1 MKKCPYCAE
10 EIQDEAI
17 KCRFCGCELKKRKG
31 WINCCL
37 GCAIAFFAAIFLIV
51 FFIYL
56 SFILLKIIVYKMFF
70 AGANLHSNY
79 PFTGG
84 GIEGMIKEFT
94 EVFKALWERLFHIGQ
109 QYDKITF

>member
-10 EIQDEAI
+10 EIQDEAV
-17 KCRFCGCELKKRKG
+17 KCRFCGTGLKQKKR

-37 GCAIAFFAAIFLIV
+37 GCLLALFASLLFIV
-51 FFIYL
+51 LFISL
-56 SFILLKIIVYKMFF
+56 SFVLLKIIVFKMFF
-70 AGANLHSNY
+70 AGTNLHSNY

-84 GIEGMIKEFT
+84 GIEGMVKEFN